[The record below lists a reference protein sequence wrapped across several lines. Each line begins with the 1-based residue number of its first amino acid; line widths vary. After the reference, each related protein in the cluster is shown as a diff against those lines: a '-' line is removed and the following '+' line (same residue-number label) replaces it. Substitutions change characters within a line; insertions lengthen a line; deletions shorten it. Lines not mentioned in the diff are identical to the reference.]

1 MWNSVDPTTSQGV
14 FCRELPLYSLLLLQ
28 WTHREVVVE
37 QDLGVTRRRSYHCVG
52 SVFFL
57 LVKPSDPMTSR
68 NYYLWRYMLVL
79 SSTNTRQF
87 AVLFLNKELFCFVFS
102 PLPKTI
108 IKSNYPYKYI
118 GCAEL
123 LSAVRNRDS
132 DFVRNDQFSSKF
144 RINTG
149 TAYVILHSLGWYSL

>member
-1 MWNSVDPTTSQGV
+1 
-14 FCRELPLYSLLLLQ
+14 
-28 WTHREVVVE
+28 
-37 QDLGVTRRRSYHCVG
+37 
-52 SVFFL
+52 
-57 LVKPSDPMTSR
+57 
-68 NYYLWRYMLVL
+68 MLVL

-87 AVLFLNKELFCFVFS
+87 DVLFLNKELFCFVFS

-108 IKSNYPYKYI
+108 IKSNCPYKCI

-132 DFVRNDQFSSKF
+132 DFVRNGQFSSKC

-149 TAYVILHSLGWYSL
+149 TVYVIYIYLADTAYKNVSLSIARCSSAAAT